1 MAKILA
7 VNLQNSDVTIGMDDG
22 SVAHV
27 PLKEFDFVPEVNS
40 SVEVFKDGD
49 NFIINRSSNAVVSS
63 TSNTNTGNTVV
74 ISRVTYVLLAWFLG
88 LFGAHK
94 FYEGKVG
101 VGFAF
106 IAMFILGFVLFIPGL
121 VEIVFIFID
130 VIEALKAKTV
140 ESMPPGMMEVKKGGF
155 FLTAIK

>member
-1 MAKILA
+1 M
-7 VNLQNSDVTIGMDDG
+7 
-22 SVAHV
+22 
-27 PLKEFDFVPEVNS
+27 
-40 SVEVFKDGD
+40 
-49 NFIINRSSNAVVSS
+49 
-63 TSNTNTGNTVV
+63 
-74 ISRVTYVLLAWFLG
+74 LAWFLG
-88 LFGAHK
+88 CFGAHK

-106 IAMFILGFVLFIPGL
+106 IAMFILGCVLFIPVL